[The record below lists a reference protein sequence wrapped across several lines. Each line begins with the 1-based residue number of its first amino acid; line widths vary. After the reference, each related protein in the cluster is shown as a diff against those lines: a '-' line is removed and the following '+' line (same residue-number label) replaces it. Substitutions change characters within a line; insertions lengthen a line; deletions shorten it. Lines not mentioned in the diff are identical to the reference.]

1 MVWETIA
8 IFGWAAFG
16 IAMLIAVDINKQNG
30 YLQERLDSELEGYK
44 RTIAKVGEQIAEATK
59 GRDKFHKL
67 FAEETSRADRI
78 KEAMDDLHRTLH
90 RKQTELDSCKEE
102 ATSYKKQYQDMIE
115 KITERAKEVPKNTV
129 IKAINSGDARRKF
142 EKYVGGKEDSDQTA
156 D

>member
-16 IAMLIAVDINKQNG
+16 IAMLIAVDINKQNR
-30 YLQERLDSELEGYK
+30 YLQERLDYELEAYK

-67 FAEETSRADRI
+67 FAEETNRADTLQHQVN
-78 KEAMDDLHRTLH
+78 EALA
-90 RKQTELDSCKEE
+90 E
-102 ATSYKKQYQDMIE
+102 AASYKKQYQDMIE
-115 KITERAKEVPKNTV
+115 KIAERAKEAPKNPV

>member
-30 YLQERLDSELEGYK
+30 YLQERLDYELEAYK

-67 FAEETSRADRI
+67 FAEETYRADALQHQVN
-78 KEAMDDLHRTLH
+78 EALA
-90 RKQTELDSCKEE
+90 EV
-102 ATSYKKQYQDMIE
+102 TSYKKQYQDMIE
-115 KITERAKEVPKNTV
+115 KIAERAKEAPKNPV